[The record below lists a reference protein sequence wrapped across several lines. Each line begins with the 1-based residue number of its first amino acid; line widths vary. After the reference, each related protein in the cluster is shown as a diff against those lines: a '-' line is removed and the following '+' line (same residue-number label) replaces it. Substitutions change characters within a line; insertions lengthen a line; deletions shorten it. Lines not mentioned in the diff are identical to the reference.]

1 MKDNKNDLKKTLKT
15 WAIIC
20 FILGIIVYPLT
31 NLMPLNKKIY
41 SVSFSML
48 TSSSSGFTILGL
60 VILLDILPKR
70 SQTMQSIVNITIR
83 PFLWLGRN
91 PLFVFVFMDLLA
103 IIMIKYIIIDDKSIW
118 SWFYKYCFR
127 EWIDNDNVASVVFA
141 CFFLAL
147 WMAAAAVLYWKK
159 IFIRL

>member
-1 MKDNKNDLKKTLKT
+1 
-15 WAIIC
+15 
-20 FILGIIVYPLT
+20 
-31 NLMPLNKKIY
+31 
-41 SVSFSML
+41 
-48 TSSSSGFTILGL
+48 
-60 VILLDILPKR
+60 
-70 SQTMQSIVNITIR
+70 MQSIVNITIR

-118 SWFYKYCFR
+118 AWFYKYCFR

-147 WMAAAAVLYWKK
+147 WMAAAALLYWKK
-159 IFIRL
+159 IFIRLWFLVFYFFNLYNIIISFKFNPLFMYKITRSYLLYIRISQRIKKPKKKH